1 LKINS
6 NINAYVAA
14 NALSKNQRV
23 MDTAMERL
31 STGVRINSAADDAA
45 GLAITSKMT
54 SQIRGLNQAIR
65 NVNDG
70 IGMIQTA
77 DGSIKEAAELL
88 QRMRELAVQSINGTN
103 TAADRA
109 ALDTENQA
117 LKAEIDRIG
126 ATTQWN
132 GINLLSSDN
141 TVSLQVGANA
151 NDTLNVNFN
160 TISGATLGVS
170 AVGGGY
176 VTHSSIAP
184 TLVTV
189 AAGSPAGSINANV
202 VSLAYQTRDVSAA
215 DFNND
220 GHMDIAVAADSTFG
234 GHSLAVYN
242 NDGSTNFTEQA
253 LTSSSQVYA
262 SQAHKVNSI
271 SNIDLDGDGDL
282 DLVTGDWG
290 TGTIEWWENDGA
302 GSFILSY
309 VVHDGAS
316 AADATAADLD
326 GDGDMDVIALMNFTG
341 QWMLRSELLWF
352 RNDGNQ
358 NFSSATQIGDNQFGG
373 GALVT
378 GDFNGDG
385 YIDLVSTDYNS
396 YTLKIM
402 TNDGIGNFS
411 QTLLDIGDRN
421 TRTGEGLEATDLDG
435 DGDIDLLVGD
445 RHGGKIYWLDNDG
458 TGTFTQ
464 KYLGAAY
471 NVSGLAAADL
481 DGDGDIDI
489 AAASMGSS
497 SFYMG
502 HEFLWL
508 ENDGSEN
515 FISHVVDSDYPSLSK
530 SVAIAD
536 VNGDGVP
543 DIIGAKYYNRS
554 GASWYDL
561 NLLNTGVSTLDFG
574 NLGLSLDDRVTL
586 TVAGG
591 SEIQH
596 VVGVGGISQL
606 LTDLAADLAA
616 QSSLYS
622 GATVSNNIITI
633 NGLADGS
640 PLAGITVTL
649 ESPSLSISTI
659 NLLSASSAASGL
671 SLIDE
676 SLNSISTYR
685 ASFGATLNRLEYSA
699 DNLSNAVQN
708 TSASRSRIE
717 DADYAKESTELARSQ
732 IIQQAAM
739 AMLVQANQQ
748 PNQVLELLKSI

>member
-1 LKINS
+1 MKINS

-77 DGSIKEAAELL
+77 DGSMKEAAELL

-184 TLVTV
+184 TLVTKS
-189 AAGSPAGSINANV
+189 AGSSADSFTSHV
-202 VSLAYQTRDVSAA
+202 VSTGGEFRVTA

-220 GHMDIAVAADSTFG
+220 GAIDIL
-234 GHSLAVYN
+234 LASNYSQDFLLYT
-242 NDGSTNFTEQA
+242 NDGSGNFTEQLISA
-253 LTSSSQVYA
+253 ESQVSSKVIQPVDIDGDGDLDVITSSVGSGIIQWHENDGAGNFTSPQMLVDTGIPFQNLATGDIDGDGHMDLIVQNRYYYDYDDSGEGFWHTGKLFWFKNDGNRNFSSATIPSYSNSAPAALIAADLNGNGVTNVYA
-262 SQAHKVNSI
+262 TYYQGISVYVGFNDGNGNFTPGYYIPVRSSGGMGYSYFGSGLTTGDIDGDGDMEIIAADLSNVWAWGTVFPLATGISAHALASG
-271 SNIDLDGDGDL
+271 DLDGDGDV
-282 DLVTGDWG
+282 DIV
-290 TGTIEWWENDGA
+290 
-302 GSFILSY
+302 
-309 VVHDGAS
+309 
-316 AADATAADLD
+316 
-326 GDGDMDVIALMNFTG
+326 
-341 QWMLRSELLWF
+341 
-352 RNDGNQ
+352 
-358 NFSSATQIGDNQFGG
+358 SSAS
-373 GALVT
+373 GAV
-378 GDFNGDG
+378 
-385 YIDLVSTDYNS
+385 V
-396 YTLKIM
+396 
-402 TNDGIGNFS
+402 
-411 QTLLDIGDRN
+411 
-421 TRTGEGLEATDLDG
+421 
-435 DGDIDLLVGD
+435 
-445 RHGGKIYWLDNDG
+445 
-458 TGTFTQ
+458 
-464 KYLGAAY
+464 
-471 NVSGLAAADL
+471 
-481 DGDGDIDI
+481 
-489 AAASMGSS
+489 
-497 SFYMG
+497 
-502 HEFLWL
+502 WL
-508 ENDGSEN
+508 ENNGNQFRNTSEY
-515 FISHVVDSDYPSLSK
+515 FSKKVIDSDIGFSRNI
-530 SVAIAD
+530 AIAD
-536 VNGDGVP
+536 VNGDGGQ
-543 DIIGAKYYNRS
+543 DIISINNS
-554 GASWYDL
+554 GGTSWYELDVL
-561 NLLNTGVSTLDFG
+561 SNDVSTLDFG

-640 PLAGITVTL
+640 PMAGITVTL
-649 ESPSLSISTI
+649 ESPSPSISTI

>member
-77 DGSIKEAAELL
+77 DGSMKEAAELL

-132 GINLLSSDN
+132 GINLFSSDN

-184 TLVTV
+184 TLVTKS
-189 AAGSPAGSINANV
+189 AGSSADSFTSHV
-202 VSLAYQTRDVSAA
+202 VSTGGEFRVTA

-220 GHMDIAVAADSTFG
+220 GAIDIL
-234 GHSLAVYN
+234 LASNYSQDFLLYT
-242 NDGSTNFTEQA
+242 NDGSGNFTEQLISA
-253 LTSSSQVYA
+253 EGHVSSKVIQPVDIDGDGDLDVITSSVGSGIIQWHENDGAGNFTSPQMLVDTGIPFQNLATGDMDGDGHMDLIVQNRYYYDYDDSGEGFLHTGELFWFKNDGNRNFSSANLPSYSNPGPAALIAADLSGNGVTNVYA
-262 SQAHKVNSI
+262 TYYEGIAVYAGFNDGNGNFTRGYYTPFRSSGGMGYSYFGSGLTTGDIDGDGDMEIIAADLSKVWAWGTVSPLATGISAHALASG
-271 SNIDLDGDGDL
+271 DLDGDGDV
-282 DLVTGDWG
+282 DIV
-290 TGTIEWWENDGA
+290 
-302 GSFILSY
+302 
-309 VVHDGAS
+309 
-316 AADATAADLD
+316 
-326 GDGDMDVIALMNFTG
+326 
-341 QWMLRSELLWF
+341 
-352 RNDGNQ
+352 
-358 NFSSATQIGDNQFGG
+358 SSAS
-373 GALVT
+373 GAV
-378 GDFNGDG
+378 
-385 YIDLVSTDYNS
+385 V
-396 YTLKIM
+396 
-402 TNDGIGNFS
+402 
-411 QTLLDIGDRN
+411 
-421 TRTGEGLEATDLDG
+421 
-435 DGDIDLLVGD
+435 
-445 RHGGKIYWLDNDG
+445 
-458 TGTFTQ
+458 
-464 KYLGAAY
+464 
-471 NVSGLAAADL
+471 
-481 DGDGDIDI
+481 
-489 AAASMGSS
+489 
-497 SFYMG
+497 
-502 HEFLWL
+502 WL
-508 ENDGSEN
+508 ENNGNQFRNTSEY
-515 FISHVVDSDYPSLSK
+515 FSKKVIDSDIGFSRNI
-530 SVAIAD
+530 AIAD
-536 VNGDGVP
+536 VNGDGGQ
-543 DIIGAKYYNRS
+543 DIISINNS
-554 GASWYDL
+554 GGTSWYELDVL
-561 NLLNTGVSTLDFG
+561 SNDVSTLDFG

-649 ESPSLSISTI
+649 ESPPPSISAI

-685 ASFGATLNRLEYSA
+685 ASFGATLNRLEYST

>member
-1 LKINS
+1 MKINS

-77 DGSIKEAAELL
+77 DGSMKEAAELL

-109 ALDTENQA
+109 ALDAENQA

-160 TISGATLGVS
+160 TISGATLLGVS
-170 AVGGGY
+170 SFDGGY
-176 VTHSSIAP
+176 VPHSSIAP
-184 TLVTV
+184 TLVTKS
-189 AAGSPAGSINANV
+189 AGSAAYSFTSHV
-202 VSLAYQTRDVSAA
+202 VSTGGEFRVTA

-220 GHMDIAVAADSTFG
+220 GAIDIL
-234 GHSLAVYN
+234 LASNYSQDFLLYT
-242 NDGSTNFTEQA
+242 NDGSGNFSEQFISA
-253 LTSSSQVYA
+253 ESQV
-262 SQAHKVNSI
+262 SSKVI
-271 SNIDLDGDGDL
+271 QPADIDGDGDL
-282 DLVTGDWG
+282 DVITSQVGSGIIQWH
-290 TGTIEWWENDGA
+290 ENDGT
-302 GSFILSY
+302 GNFTSPQMLVDTGIPFHKLTS
-309 VVHDGAS
+309 
-316 AADATAADLD
+316 ADLD
-326 GDGDMDVIALMNFTG
+326 GDGHMDLIALT
-341 QWMLRSELLWF
+341 
-352 RNDGNQ
+352 RNDG
-358 NFSSATQIGDNQFGG
+358 
-373 GALVT
+373 
-378 GDFNGDG
+378 
-385 YIDLVSTDYNS
+385 DLFWF
-396 YTLKIM
+396 K
-402 TNDGIGNFS
+402 NDGNHNFS
-411 QTLLDIGDRN
+411 QAIQL
-421 TRTGEGLEATDLDG
+421 
-435 DGDIDLLVGD
+435 
-445 RHGGKIYWLDNDG
+445 G
-458 TGTFTQ
+458 TSVPWGNRVI
-464 KYLGAAY
+464 AD
-471 NVSGLAAADL
+471 DL

-489 AAASMGSS
+489 ASTSRSASWVRIMVNDGIGNFTQGLWSPYYGGLSS
-497 SFYMG
+497 YFVGLATTDIDRDGIKELIALDSSYLYITPAPAYGLNIGKTWSDFGEVVASGDLDGDGDIDIAIQGYNG
-502 HEFLWL
+502 LGWL
-508 ENDGSEN
+508 ENRGYVFLLRAGVIDIFGAQY
-515 FISHVVDSDYPSLSK
+515 IS
-530 SVAIAD
+530 IAD
-536 VNGDGVP
+536 VNGDGRQE
-543 DIIGAKYYNRS
+543 IISRNNS
-554 GASWYDL
+554 GGTSWYELDFL
-561 NLLNTGVSTLDFG
+561 STDVSTLNFG
-574 NLGLSLDDRVTL
+574 NLALSLGDRVTL

-676 SLNSISTYR
+676 SLNSFSTYR